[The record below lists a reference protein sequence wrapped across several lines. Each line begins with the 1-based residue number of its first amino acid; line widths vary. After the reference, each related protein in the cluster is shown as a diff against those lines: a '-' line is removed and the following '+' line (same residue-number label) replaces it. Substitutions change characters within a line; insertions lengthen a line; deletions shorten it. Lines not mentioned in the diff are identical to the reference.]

1 MNSFYN
7 NTPYKL
13 NLKLKNINRNLSQ
26 NIDINGLYYN
36 FNDSTP
42 LLISQFC
49 SLKNRVNVLNKALNR
64 IPMISQIKDTS
75 RSYNNNFSRNLYTSP
90 IKTTKTNYYKIPY
103 KSPKPVLKPLNKIN
117 KINNNYTSYQNITK
131 HKNKINHKNDNFIR
145 NGHFYSNSNS
155 YYNYDL
161 VNPLIRSHYRRNKIN
176 IDSMNDDGNDG
187 NKNNN
192 NNKNKC
198 NRSNKTKSL
207 CFTFKNNNS
216 LNNSNNRDIYE
227 QKFKKLNQQINEKDK
242 IIDEMKGI
250 IDDTYN
256 KLNKKNKENSMLQSE
271 IMELKSRYN
280 GSNYNNFKNNIQEN
294 NRYDTFIN
302 NNSNYTNEK
311 PYKYPNK
318 RKHNLNIIRNI
329 NNCQKGNYNIYNLN
343 EPNKAKFDE
352 NWEEIRKIN
361 KKMDSLLNKNEKNIK
376 KYERIRK
383 KYNNKKK

>member
-176 IDSMNDDGNDG
+176 IDSMNDDGND
-187 NKNNN
+187 
-192 NNKNKC
+192 
-198 NRSNKTKSL
+198 
-207 CFTFKNNNS
+207 
-216 LNNSNNRDIYE
+216 NNRDIYE